1 MTQVIAC
8 STPEGILLATDSLAT
23 WFDQTGAMRHFNLK
37 KILRLGSHTAM
48 VSAGIGIG
56 VEIGSAFQKFLQERS
71 VEGIE
76 EVLRFAPPFFTDR
89 YVTFLRERG
98 RNLDLSKPSDDGE
111 SDELSPWAGVYFI
124 LAGYSFKDR
133 QQPYHLRLL
142 GSEENGDSIIPY
154 STSPILLIP
163 RSLSMEKRLEA
174 QCLAGSSIGNLLS
187 LCKSFLKR
195 RSVEGEVGSPF
206 YFATITQAGFREIM
220 EEEVEG

>member
-56 VEIGSAFQKFLQERS
+56 AEIGSAFQKFLLERR

-142 GSEENGDSIIPY
+142 GNEENGDSITPY

-174 QCLAGSSIGNLLS
+174 QCLAGSSIGQLLS

-195 RSVEGEVGSPF
+195 RSVEGEVGPPF
-206 YFATITQAGFREIM
+206 YFATITQAGFKEIM

>member
-8 STPEGILLATDSLAT
+8 STAEGILLATDSLAT

-56 VEIGSAFQKFLQERS
+56 VEIGSAFQKFLQERG

-76 EVLRFAPPFFTDR
+76 EVLRCAPPFFTDR

-174 QCLAGSSIGNLLS
+174 QCLAGSSVGNLLS

>member
-8 STPEGILLATDSLAT
+8 STTEGILLATDSLAT
-23 WFDQTGAMRHFNLK
+23 WFDRTGARKHFNLK

-56 VEIGSAFQKFLQERS
+56 VEMGLAFQEFLRERS

-89 YVTFLRERG
+89 YVKFLRERG
-98 RNLDLSKPSDDGE
+98 RNLGLFRPSVDEE
-111 SDELSPWAGVYFI
+111 SDETSPWAGVYFI

-133 QQPYHLRLL
+133 QRPYHLCLL
-142 GSEENGDSIIPY
+142 GSEENGDSITVY
-154 STSPILLIP
+154 SSSPTLLIP

-174 QCLAGSSIGNLLS
+174 QRLTGSSLGHLLS
-187 LCKSFLKR
+187 LCKSFLKK
-195 RSVEGEVGSPF
+195 RSADGEVGPPY
-206 YFATITQAGFREIM
+206 YFATITRVGFREMM